1 MSNKPQKPSIDDE
14 AFPDSLTR
22 DMGKRI
28 RRARDDSGMTQAELA
43 EKIGRRQAS
52 VSHMENGKMEIS
64 AGTLARMASALEKPI
79 SYFFPTWLTKILQPE
94 ELAPDE
100 QELLSLA
107 QKLSTED
114 LQRFIIQIR
123 AIVLRDER
131 QYYEWLEEQEDRRGN

>member
-1 MSNKPQKPSIDDE
+1 MSKKAQKLAIDDE
-14 AFPDSLTR
+14 GFPDALTR

-28 RRARDDSGMTQAELA
+28 RRARDDSGITQAQLA
-43 EKIGRRQAS
+43 EKIDRRQAS

-64 AGTLARMASALEKPI
+64 AGTLAKMALALRKPI
-79 SYFFPTWLTKILQPE
+79 SYFFPIWLTNMLQPE

-123 AIVLRDER
+123 AIVLRHER